1 MTGEIALI
9 LADGDGDGFGGG
21 GGLIGLIAVVLLLY
35 WLFDR

>member
-1 MTGEIALI
+1 VTGEIALI

-35 WLFDR
+35 WLFNR

>member
-1 MTGEIALI
+1 VTGAFTLI

-35 WLFDR
+35 WLFAR